1 MIKVTIDHD
10 AKTDRDI
17 SSSWIT
23 DRVNRMRSSIGYA
36 AASVQIDQAHIH
48 LTFATPG
55 AGDVPPSVR
64 PLTTQERQLMNTW
77 ARLHLDTNN
86 FAASELAAFVRPFIH

>member
-1 MIKVTIDHD
+1 MIKVTIDDD
-10 AKTDRDI
+10 AKVDRDI

-23 DRVNRMRSSIGYA
+23 EKVNRMRASAGYA
-36 AASVQIDQAHIH
+36 SASVQIDQAHIH

-55 AGDVPPSVR
+55 AGEVPASAR

-77 ARLHLDTNN
+77 AKLHLDTNN